1 MQRIGIL
8 RKNER
13 HEAGG
18 RRHDRVAQTPRHLE
32 ARSIAAAL
40 WKRLPAGRYD
50 DDGRPNISARGHD
63 AELGCVARDVENSMV
78 CQEPGADLVG
88 LTEQRVEDV
97 AGAVAVGKELAI
109 GFFMQPNAD
118 LAE

>member
-1 MQRIGIL
+1 MQRIGSL

-13 HEAGG
+13 HEAGD

-40 WKRLPAGRYD
+40 GKRLPAGRYD
-50 DDGRPNISARGHD
+50 DGARPNISARGHD
-63 AELGCVARDVENSMV
+63 AEPGCVARDVENSMV

-97 AGAVAVGKELAI
+97 AGAVAVGKELARSEEHTSEL
-109 GFFMQPNAD
+109 Q
-118 LAE
+118 